1 MRLSIDIPMK
11 PVTLNTANKY
21 SVVGKRVMTRKS
33 EKALW
38 FEQCFRQQLDLEKQ
52 DEIHN
57 FALHYASLDNPC
69 IVAGYTITLE
79 NFWTSKGFMS
89 KTCLDLEN
97 GTKYATDLLFKEIK
111 KTFKDCDDSQI
122 VRLFSD
128 KWHGDNGIRIDLE
141 SFEIEEYVKRMVMA

>member
-1 MRLSIDIPMK
+1 MRLSIDIPLK
-11 PVTLNTANKY
+11 PVTLNHVTKY
-21 SVVGKRVMTRKS
+21 STRGNRVFSRKS
-33 EKALW
+33 EPAKA
-38 FEQCFRQQLDLEKQ
+38 FEVIFREQLDFSKT

-79 NFWTSKGFMS
+79 KFWTCKGFMS

-97 GTKYATDLLFKEIK
+97 GTKYATDLLFKEIR

-128 KWHGDNGIRIDLE
+128 KWHGTNGIRIDIE
-141 SFEIEEYVKRMVMA
+141 SLEIEEYVNRMVLA